1 VPKPN
6 VQLLVDIMG
15 LFIARMLL
23 LIWLPPWPLPL
34 LLQGIH
40 RLSGHWSFFK
50 IQKFIS
56 FQKKNKPSFNP
67 ARRLQQGQRVLLP
80 NGMVAFAMP
89 VRLPFKVHHFHG
101 INVSSFKQKA

>member
-1 VPKPN
+1 MAFWHPQDASAHLASTMAAASLAAGDSSPIRS
-6 VQLLVDIMG
+6 LG
-15 LFIARMLL
+15 FI
-23 LIWLPPWPLPL
+23 
-34 LLQGIH
+34 
-40 RLSGHWSFFK
+40 K
-50 IQKFIS
+50 IIKFTS

-89 VRLPFKVHHFHG
+89 VRLPFKVLHPTRING